1 LPPLPVMSN
10 TDHLYS
16 RFFHWVERSAMTR
29 WQNDVAGN
37 PIIRLKRL
45 KLMDQV
51 SQNNTLSSTLSSLFN
66 LEGYLL
72 FGSKQNFGV

>member
-1 LPPLPVMSN
+1 
-10 TDHLYS
+10 
-16 RFFHWVERSAMTR
+16 VERSAMTR